1 MTLSDQHIDEFISL
15 YEKHYG
21 VVLERDV
28 AIEKGMQ
35 LCRFIEIV
43 AFEPKDKNEYGR
55 VQTRLLNS

>member
-1 MTLSDQHIDEFISL
+1 MTLSDHHINEFISL

-21 VVLERDV
+21 VVLERDK

-43 AFEPKDKNEYGR
+43 AFEPKDTEGYGK

>member
-15 YEKHYG
+15 YEKHHG
-21 VVLERDV
+21 VVLERDI

-43 AFEPKDKNEYGR
+43 AFEAKDENKYGR

>member
-1 MTLSDQHIDEFISL
+1 MLSDQHIDEFISL

-21 VVLERDV
+21 VVLEREV

-43 AFEPKDKNEYGR
+43 AFEPKDENAYGR
-55 VQTRLLNS
+55 IQAR